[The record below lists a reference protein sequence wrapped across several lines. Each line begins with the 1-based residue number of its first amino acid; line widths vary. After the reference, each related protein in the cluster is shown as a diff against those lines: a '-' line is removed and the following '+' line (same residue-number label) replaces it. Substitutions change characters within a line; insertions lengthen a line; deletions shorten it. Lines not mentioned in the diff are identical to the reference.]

1 MTERIMKEK
10 YPTFKSEYA
19 QVNNIKLHYIKVG
32 PEDGKLIIFLHG
44 FPQFWYMWRDQL
56 LDLSKD
62 YLTVAPDMRG
72 YNTSSKPE
80 EIEQYQPQHIVEDIR
95 ALVEE
100 HFGRKKFILVGHDW
114 GGVVAFP
121 FANLHPELVEKLII
135 INAPHPNTFGR
146 LITKNKDQQT
156 SSQYILFF
164 RAKND
169 KGFLAEGILSAN
181 NYKSLF
187 DIVINA
193 EMEFDED
200 DRQMYKEA
208 WSQPGALTGGL
219 NYYRAG
225 GLRPPSK
232 NEEISELTDE
242 QLEANPVMIN
252 VPTLVIW
259 GEKDTALTV
268 HNLEGLDEFI
278 PDLTIKR
285 IPTGSHWV
293 INEQPNK
300 INSMIRDFL

>member
-1 MTERIMKEK
+1 MSEEIMKK
-10 YPTFKSEYA
+10 KFPQFKSEFA
-19 QVNNIKLHYIKVG
+19 EVNNIKLHYIKAG
-32 PEDGKLIIFLHG
+32 PEDGKLILFLHG

-56 LDLSKD
+56 LDLSKN

-72 YNTSSKPE
+72 YNLSSKPE
-80 EIEQYQPQHIVEDIR
+80 EIEQYQPHHIVEDLR

-121 FANLHPELVEKLII
+121 FANMHPDLVEKLII
-135 INAPHPNTFGR
+135 INAPHPNIFGR

-156 SSQYILFF
+156 SSQYVLFF
-164 RAKND
+164 RTKNAE
-169 KGFLAEGILSAN
+169 GFLAAN
-181 NYKSLF
+181 DYQNLYGVVFNS
-187 DIVINA
+187 
-193 EMEFDED
+193 EMEYDED

-225 GLRPPSK
+225 GLRPPSQG
-232 NEEISELTDE
+232 EGISELTDE
-242 QLEANPVMIN
+242 QLETNPVMIN

-278 PDLTIKR
+278 PDLIIKR
-285 IPTGSHWV
+285 IPEGSHWV
-293 INEQPNK
+293 INEQPSK
-300 INSMIRDFL
+300 VNSLIREFI

>member
-1 MTERIMKEK
+1 MSEEIIKK
-10 YPTFKSEYA
+10 KFPQFKSEFA
-19 QVNNIKLHYIKVG
+19 EVNNIKLHYIKAG
-32 PEDGKLIIFLHG
+32 PEDGKLILFLHG

-56 LDLSKD
+56 LDLSKN
-62 YLTVAPDMRG
+62 YLAVAPDMRG
-72 YNTSSKPE
+72 YNLSSKPE
-80 EIEQYQPQHIVEDIR
+80 EIEQYQPRHIVEDLR

-121 FANLHPELVEKLII
+121 FANMHPDLVEKLII
-135 INAPHPNTFGR
+135 INAPHPNIFGR
-146 LITKNKDQQT
+146 LIAQNKDQQT
-156 SSQYILFF
+156 SSQYVLFF
-164 RAKND
+164 RTKN
-169 KGFLAEGILSAN
+169 AEGFLSAN
-181 NYKSLF
+181 NYQNLYGVVFNS
-187 DIVINA
+187 

-225 GLRPPSK
+225 GLRPPSQGEK
-232 NEEISELTDE
+232 ISELTDE
-242 QLEANPVMIN
+242 QLEAKPVMIN

-278 PDLTIKR
+278 PDLVIKR
-285 IPTGSHWV
+285 IPEGSHWV
-293 INEQPNK
+293 INEQPDK
-300 INSMIRDFL
+300 INSLIREFI